1 LIIFAFNKGPSEA
14 YFFLTNLVVS
24 ASQLPYYFNNMNDQN
39 LRKVALR
46 YQAVYLP
53 VEKAEIPTIYEPTV
67 PLMAFTARLKENGY
81 CLSEELLHALSTAP
95 IQTLAD
101 ITSMINEAFGVNLN
115 WAPLVKGWDTPTG
128 ETQMDHL
135 ITFLANL
142 FGGEEAGIKGTK
154 LPCGHFIPEG
164 TFPLERYNGC
174 PYCGT
179 PFMTAN
185 FVYHGQGS
193 KLKELRLFTL
203 DDMQQVFHSLL
214 ASPTPLDATQLD
226 SLELLLDE
234 FEVPEDVEITMKE
247 TVMVVI
253 QKGKVRGE
261 RLEVRGENGEVE
273 LGLRF
278 LKTPTDILRYFW
290 YEKTGLVKIIEPKYL
305 IERERKNNTHPWI
318 PMDESEEA
326 AAQKRNE
333 LKLKYSRLQCR
344 MAATWLNAVAM
355 TAQQAAENM
364 NPKRGMWVR
373 MIHALRLGE
382 YSRRNGFE
390 HLAEILDVFYK
401 QDYETWM
408 GKLDR
413 AQRANDKA
421 ATLKMLC
428 ERPGLFA
435 RCLFATMLRFGKDDT
450 LKAFETVLDKLPARL
465 ILSLGNNAELYF
477 DPSCPRTARPIT
489 GGTVTIGPNPLL
501 TLYSDDELEGM
512 AKAVKD
518 LYAMAMRQRFAQ
530 QFTEHKT
537 IYIDPQLYDIP
548 VSVGDRTSTI
558 QDTACALQGTRF
570 PVEGDSVR
578 LFMQW
583 GKDLPA
589 QHLDMDLSCRIAL
602 QDDIVEEC
610 AYYCLVVP
618 GAKHS
623 GDIQHIP
630 DRVGAAEYIELSLPE
645 LEQAGARY
653 VTFTCNAYTNGNL
666 SPNLMV
672 GWMNSAYP
680 MTISNETGVAYD
692 PSCVQHMVRISEANL
707 ANGLVFGV
715 LDVAAKEIY
724 WLEMPFTGHTLRDLN
739 GNVVEALLKRLKEK
753 LSVGQLLDLKREAQ
767 GLTLVK
773 NPKEADEAYTYE
785 WALNPANVGMLLG

>member
-1 LIIFAFNKGPSEA
+1 
-14 YFFLTNLVVS
+14 
-24 ASQLPYYFNNMNDQN
+24 MNDKN

-53 VEKAEIPTIYEPTV
+53 VDRAEIPTLYEPTV
-67 PLMAFTARLKENGY
+67 PLMAFIARLNENGY
-81 CLSEELLHALSTAP
+81 CLSEELLHALSKVP
-95 IQTLAD
+95 VQTLAD
-101 ITSMINEAFGVNLN
+101 ITLLINEAMGVDLN

-128 ETQMDHL
+128 ETGMDHL

-142 FGGEEAGIKGTK
+142 FGGEEAGIKGTR

-179 PFMTAN
+179 PFTTAN

-193 KLKELRLFTL
+193 KLKELSLFTL
-203 DDMQQVFHSLL
+203 EDMKQVFRSLL

-226 SLELLLDE
+226 SLKLLLDE

-247 TVMVVI
+247 TIMIVVSA
-253 QKGKVRGE
+253 KGMDC
-261 RLEVRGENGEVE
+261 
-273 LGLRF
+273 GLRL

-290 YEKTGLVKIIEPKYL
+290 YEKTGFVKIIEPKYL
-305 IERERKNNTHPWI
+305 IEQERKNNTHPWL
-318 PMDESEEA
+318 PMDEGEDATE
-326 AAQKRNE
+326 QKRNA
-333 LKLKYSRLQCR
+333 LKLKYRRLQCR

-382 YSRRNGFE
+382 YSRRKGFE

-489 GGTVTIGPNPLL
+489 GGAIPIAPNPLL
-501 TLYSDDELEGM
+501 TLYSDEELEGM

-518 LYAMAMRQRFAQ
+518 LYAKAMRQRFAQ
-530 QFTEHKT
+530 QPTEHKT
-537 IYIDPQLYDIP
+537 IYIDPRLYDIP

-610 AYYCLVVP
+610 AYYCLVAP

-680 MTISNETGVAYD
+680 MTISNETGVAFD
-692 PSCVQHMVRISEANL
+692 PSCVQHIVRISEANL

-715 LDVAAKEIY
+715 LDVAAREIY

-767 GLTLVK
+767 RLKKVDDPSK
-773 NPKEADEAYTYE
+773 ADEAYTYE
-785 WALNPANVGMLLG
+785 WALNPADVNQLLTSSF

>member
-1 LIIFAFNKGPSEA
+1 MK
-14 YFFLTNLVVS
+14 
-24 ASQLPYYFNNMNDQN
+24 DQN

-53 VEKAEIPTIYEPTV
+53 VEKAEIPTLYEPNV
-67 PLMAFTARLKENGY
+67 PLMAFTARLKENGF
-81 CLSEELLHALSTAP
+81 CLSEELLHALSTVP

-101 ITSMINEAFGVNLN
+101 ITSMIHEAMGIDLN

-128 ETQMDHL
+128 ETRMDHL

-203 DDMQQVFHSLL
+203 EDMKQVFHSLL

-234 FEVPEDVEITMKE
+234 FEVPEDVVITMKE
-247 TVMVVI
+247 TLMVVI
-253 QKGKVRGE
+253 QKAGDRSPE
-261 RLEVRGENGEVE
+261 AALE
-273 LGLRF
+273 LGLRY
-278 LKTPTDILRYFW
+278 LKTPTDILRFFW
-290 YEKTGLVKIIEPKYL
+290 YEQTGLVKIIEPKYL
-305 IERERKNNTHPWI
+305 IEQERKINSHPWL
-318 PMDESEEA
+318 PEDESEEA
-326 AAQKRNE
+326 AENARKA
-333 LKLKYSRLQCR
+333 LKLKYNRLECR

-382 YSRRNGFE
+382 YSRRKGFE

-421 ATLKMLC
+421 ETLKMLC

-489 GGTVTIGPNPLL
+489 GGTVTIEPNPLL
-501 TLYSDDELEGM
+501 TLYSSQELEAM
-512 AKAVKD
+512 ANAVKD
-518 LYAMAMRQRFAQ
+518 LYAKAMRQRFAQ
-530 QFTEHKT
+530 QPTEHKT
-537 IYIDPQLYDIP
+537 IYIDPRLYDIP

-583 GKDLPA
+583 GKGLPA

-602 QDDIVEEC
+602 QDDMVEEC
-610 AYYCLVVP
+610 AYYCLVAP

-692 PSCVQHMVRISEANL
+692 PSCVQHLVRISEANL

-715 LDVAAKEIY
+715 LDVAAREIF

-767 GLTLVK
+767 KMNLVET
-773 NPKEADEAYTYE
+773 PEEADEVYTYE
-785 WALNPANVGMLLG
+785 WALNPAAVSALLNN

>member
-1 LIIFAFNKGPSEA
+1 MK
-14 YFFLTNLVVS
+14 
-24 ASQLPYYFNNMNDQN
+24 DQN

-81 CLSEELLHALSTAP
+81 CLSEELLHALSTVS
-95 IQTLAD
+95 IQTLAE
-101 ITSMINEAFGVNLN
+101 ITSIINEALGVNLN

-128 ETQMDHL
+128 ETRMDHL

-142 FGGEEAGIKGTK
+142 FGGEAAGIKGTK

-203 DDMQQVFHSLL
+203 EDMKQVFHSLL

-234 FEVPEDVEITMKE
+234 FEVPEDVVITMKE

-253 QKGKVRGE
+253 QKAGDRSPE
-261 RLEVRGENGEVE
+261 AALE
-273 LGLRF
+273 LGLRY
-278 LKTPTDILRYFW
+278 LKTPTDILRFFW
-290 YEKTGLVKIIEPKYL
+290 YEQTGLVKIIEPKYL
-305 IERERKNNTHPWI
+305 IEQERKNNTHPWL
-318 PMDESEEA
+318 PEDEAEEA
-326 AAQKRNE
+326 AENARKA
-333 LKLKYSRLQCR
+333 LKLKYNRLECR

-413 AQRANDKA
+413 AQRANDKT

-501 TLYSDDELEGM
+501 TLYSDEDLEGM

-518 LYAMAMRQRFAQ
+518 LYAKAMRQRFAQ
-530 QFTEHKT
+530 QPTDHKT

-610 AYYCLVVP
+610 AYYCLVAP

-767 GLTLVK
+767 GLTLIEK
-773 NPKEADEAYTYE
+773 SKEADEAYTYE
-785 WALNPANVGMLLG
+785 WALNPANVGTLLY